1 MSVAIPVSIGELV
14 DKYTILLIKRDKILD
29 TQKLHHVSLEI
40 NLLQP
45 MIDKLCINELD
56 VLELKRCNETLW
68 KIEDDIREKETLK
81 QFDHEF
87 IKLARSVYITN
98 DSRSEL
104 KKEIN
109 IKYNSIIH
117 EVKSYKQY

>member
-1 MSVAIPVSIGELV
+1 MSIAIPVSIGELV

-29 TQKLHHVSLEI
+29 TQKLHHVSVEI

-45 MIDKLCINELD
+45 ILGLIRVDENDIS
-56 VLELKRCNETLW
+56 ELKQCNEMLW
-68 KIEDDIREKETLK
+68 KIEDAIREKERLNL
-81 QFDHEF
+81 FNDEF
-87 IKLARSVYITN
+87 IQFARSVYITN
-98 DSRSEL
+98 DRRSEL